1 MYVKVIEPKIR
12 RYIVEEVSAVAML
25 EDVIQ
30 ILVRPIE
37 DTNELVIES
46 GSVEVFNSNT
56 DKLIETYIIGE

>member
-1 MYVKVIEPKIR
+1 M
-12 RYIVEEVSAVAML
+12 SAVAML

>member
-1 MYVKVIEPKIR
+1 
-12 RYIVEEVSAVAML
+12 ML